1 MSTTRTT
8 DTRIFIATH
17 AKRPY
22 PEVGGYISLQV
33 GAALASDRFAMIS
46 DDQGDNISKLN
57 PTFNE
62 MTGLYWIWKND
73 SSHIV
78 GLAHHRRYFAPKA
91 RPGFSFE
98 GIEIAHPEDFEDL
111 HRGVDMIVATP
122 RRWLA
127 HADIPLSTLN
137 AYALMH
143 VGPDMFLAR
152 QEVIAR
158 TPDYRDAFDYVLASN
173 QISHYNMFVA
183 RKAVIDEYCEWVFP
197 VLFSLEKLI
206 PYEFYE
212 HYQSRVIGFLAERL
226 FNVWLCQNR
235 GRFRIITREIA
246 RTEEH
251 IF

>member
-1 MSTTRTT
+1 MSTTRTP

-17 AKRPY
+17 AKRTY
-22 PEVGGYISLQV
+22 PEVGGYVSLQV
-33 GAALASDRFAMIS
+33 GAALAHERFAMAS
-46 DDQGDNISKLN
+46 DDQGDNISRLN

-73 SSHIV
+73 RSNIV
-78 GLAHHRRYFAPKA
+78 GLTHHRRYFAPKA

-98 GIEIAHPEDFEDL
+98 GVDIAHPDDFEDL
-111 HRGVDMIVATP
+111 HRGIDMIVATP
-122 RRWLA
+122 RKWLA
-127 HADIPLSTLN
+127 HENIPLSTLH

-143 VGPDMFLAR
+143 VGPDIFLAR
-152 QEVIAR
+152 QQVIAH
-158 TPDYRDAFDYVLASN
+158 TPEYRDAFDYVLASN

-183 RKAVIDEYCEWVFP
+183 RRAAIDEYCAWVFP
-197 VLFSLEKLI
+197 VLFRLEKLI

-235 GRFRIITREIA
+235 DRFRIITRDIA